1 MSYSPYDVYQLS
13 KEGNAKELLLAL
25 SCSSNTVDWYTNSTS
40 DGYVAIH
47 EAAINGCDDCIVI
60 LINHGVD
67 IDIICK
73 RGYTPLALAVKH
85 DQHSTVQLLL
95 EYGAYI
101 ESQTF
106 QFQTPLHISVSFNN
120 ENITSLLL
128 NHGADME
135 CGTEKGFT
143 PLNTAITR
151 DAVGC
156 VRELLDRGCDV
167 ESKISGG
174 FNCCHIA
181 VTLNHIRC
189 LQLCCDRGADLEHK
203 ANGLSPLFVAAS
215 LGRTACVTELLNRGA
230 HLSLFEYSGNND
242 NVKKSL
248 RIIAKEAHRRRKI
261 EYKGYFGLNT
271 LLFINI

>member
-1 MSYSPYDVYQLS
+1 MSYSPTDVYQLT
-13 KEGNAKELLLAL
+13 KEGNTKELLIAL
-25 SCSSNTVDWYTNSTS
+25 SCFSNTINWYINST

-60 LINHGVD
+60 LINHGAD
-67 IDIICK
+67 IDIVCE
-73 RGYTPLALAVKH
+73 RGFTPLALAVKH
-85 DQHSTVQLLL
+85 SHYSTVRLLL
-95 EYGAYI
+95 ECGAFI
-101 ESQTF
+101 ESQTL
-106 QFQTPLHISVSFNN
+106 QYQTPLHISVAINN
-120 ENITSLLL
+120 ENITALLL

-135 CGTEKGFT
+135 YRAENGFT
-143 PLNTAITR
+143 PLNTAIVR

-167 ESKISGG
+167 ESEVSGG

-230 HLSLFEYSGNND
+230 HLSLFGYSGNND
-242 NVKKSL
+242 NIKKAL
-248 RIIAKEAHRRRKI
+248 RMITKEARRRRKI

-271 LLFINI
+271 FLFIDI

>member
-1 MSYSPYDVYQLS
+1 MSYSPADVYQLT
-13 KEGNAKELLLAL
+13 KEGNAKELLIAM
-25 SCSSNTVDWYTNSTS
+25 SCSSNTVNWYINSTDS
-40 DGYVAIH
+40 NYVAIH
-47 EAAINGCDDCIVI
+47 EAAINGYDDCIVI
-60 LINHGVD
+60 LINHGAD
-67 IDIICK
+67 IDIVCE
-73 RGYTPLALAVKH
+73 RGFTPLALAVKH
-85 DQHSTVQLLL
+85 SHYSTVRLLL
-95 EYGAYI
+95 ECGAFI
-101 ESQTF
+101 ESQTL
-106 QFQTPLHISVSFNN
+106 QYQTPLHISVAINN
-120 ENITSLLL
+120 ENITALLL

-135 CGTEKGFT
+135 YRAENGFT

-167 ESKISGG
+167 ESKITGE

-181 VTLNHIRC
+181 VTLNHLRC

-242 NVKKSL
+242 NVKTSL
-248 RIIAKEAHRRRKI
+248 RMITKEFHRRHKI

-271 LLFINI
+271 FLFINI